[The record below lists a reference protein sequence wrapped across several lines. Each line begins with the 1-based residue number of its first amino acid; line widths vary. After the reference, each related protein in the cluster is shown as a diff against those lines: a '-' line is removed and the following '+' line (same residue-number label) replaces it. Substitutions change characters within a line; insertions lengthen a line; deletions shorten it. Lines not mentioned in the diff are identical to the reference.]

1 MAIVAEGIIEEEE
14 VEAIREWF
22 GETAK
27 PKGTANGQVITEREM
42 HRIAVKLTWIP
53 SEPKFTTIFDES
65 HASSTCRS
73 GLLM

>member
-42 HRIAVKLTWIP
+42 HRIAVKLTVDTFGAKIY
-53 SEPKFTTIFDES
+53 
-65 HASSTCRS
+65 HHLR
-73 GLLM
+73 